1 SSRSASASRV
11 ASRSSAVISRT
22 VWRSASSRTWLPTS
36 FHWKRSAG
44 PVMSM
49 RTFRPPEH
57 CTRTRAFRSTRSSD
71 RAERIPASCVLCV
84 LCGAF
89 AFHLTVRHVFP
100 MLYEHYLDLLDDV
113 EKLMTELRRYRDD
126 DVRESVTALLQRLDL
141 VHREG
146 LVRFVE
152 ALRAQDAGPVI
163 DRVIDDDPIVR
174 IVLGLYGLADL
185 GLPPDDD
192 GRAQ

>member
-1 SSRSASASRV
+1 
-11 ASRSSAVISRT
+11 
-22 VWRSASSRTWLPTS
+22 
-36 FHWKRSAG
+36 
-44 PVMSM
+44 
-49 RTFRPPEH
+49 
-57 CTRTRAFRSTRSSD
+57 
-71 RAERIPASCVLCV
+71 
-84 LCGAF
+84 
-89 AFHLTVRHVFP
+89 

-192 GRAQ
+192 GRAQEQVGFFPVERLTVHRAGSARPAGRSAESTG